1 MMRMNSVEVD
11 VDPSKIEKI
20 SNQFPQFSNESIIR
34 SLKENNNEVNLAIIS
49 LLITGKYSNTEKKK
63 IVIF

>member
-1 MMRMNSVEVD
+1 MGDDGCRMNSVEVA
-11 VDPSKIEKI
+11 VDPNKIEKI

-49 LLITGKYSNTEKKK
+49 LLITG
-63 IVIF
+63 I